1 MHPHYPHL
9 FAPLD
14 LGFTTLKNRALMGS
28 MHTGL
33 EEHKDELRAL
43 AAYFAARARGGV
55 GLMVTG
61 GIAPNRQGWLA
72 PFGAKLS
79 TQAEV
84 RKHRNVTQ
92 AVHDEDG
99 KICLQILHAGRYG
112 MHPLLVAP
120 SPVRS
125 HISPFKPWEMSG
137 RLIRATI
144 RDFARCAGLAREA
157 GYDGVEIMGSEGYL
171 INQFIAPRTNQRR
184 DDWGG
189 SFENRI
195 RFPQEIMRAVR
206 ETAGPDF
213 IVIFRVSMLDLVENG
228 STWEEVEQLAL
239 AIEAAGAT
247 LINTGI
253 GWHEARVPTIATLV
267 PRGAYAWVTQRLM
280 GKLRIPLIT
289 TNRINTPEKAEQLL
303 RDGFA
308 DMVSMARPLLADPDF
323 VRKAAEGR
331 ADEINTCIACNQACL
346 DHVFQGKDASCLVN
360 PRATASPGPS
370 EGGESR
376 LPSPIGRGAGGEAA
390 SPPLEGSGE
399 AIAVVGAGP
408 AGLSAATELAALGHE
423 VHLFE
428 ASAAIGGQFNMA
440 KRIPGKEEFHETLR
454 YFGKMLEKRGV
465 RLHLNTRVTADFLQ
479 EKKFAHVVLATGVSP
494 RTPQI
499 EGIGHPKVLSY
510 LDVLLHQ
517 KPVGKT
523 VALIGAGGIGFD
535 VAMYLTA
542 SPPAPL
548 QTGEGSLVSPPSE
561 GPGEAV
567 RYLAE
572 WGIDPTYQQR
582 GGLTKPHVEAP
593 PRQVWLL
600 QRSKGKVGDRLGK
613 TTGWAHRLTLKNRQ
627 VQMWSEVNYVRVDD
641 AGLHITVKGQPQV
654 LDVETVVV
662 CAGQHP
668 LRELYE
674 PLRQA
679 GIAVHLIGGAKE
691 AGELDAKRAIEEGWK
706 VAMAIAA
713 LG

>member
-33 EEHKDELRAL
+33 EEHKDDLRAL

-61 GIAPNRQGWLA
+61 GISPNRQGWLA
-72 PFGAKLS
+72 PFGAKLT

-84 RKHRNVTQ
+84 KKHRNVTA
-92 AVHDEDG
+92 AVHDEGG

-112 MHPLLVAP
+112 MHPMLVAP
-120 SPVRS
+120 SPLRS
-125 HISPFKPWEMSG
+125 HISPFKPWEMSA

-144 RDFARCAGLAREA
+144 RDFANCAALARES

-171 INQFIAPRTNQRR
+171 INQFIAPRTNHRR

-206 ETAGPDF
+206 EKAGPDF

-228 STWEEVEQLAL
+228 STWEEVERLAL
-239 AIEAAGAT
+239 ALEAAGAT
-247 LINTGI
+247 FINTGI

-280 GKLRIPLIT
+280 GKLHIPLIT

-303 RDGFA
+303 REGFA

-323 VRKAAEGR
+323 MLKAAEGR

-360 PRATASPGPS
+360 PRACKELSAIGHWP
-370 EGGESR
+370 
-376 LPSPIGRGAGGEAA
+376 LPSQQPTAKV
-390 SPPLEGSGE
+390 
-399 AIAVVGAGP
+399 AVVGAGP
-408 AGLSAATELAALGHE
+408 AGLSAATELAELGHE

-428 ASAAIGGQFNMA
+428 ASGEIGGQFNMA

-454 YFGKMLEKRGV
+454 YFGKMIEKRGV
-465 RLHLNTRVTADFLQ
+465 HLHLNTRVTADFLEQ
-479 EKKFAHVVLATGVSP
+479 EKFAHIVLATGVSP
-494 RTPQI
+494 RIPKI
-499 EGIGHPKVLSY
+499 EGIQHPKVVSY

-523 VALIGAGGIGFD
+523 VAIIGAGGIGFD
-535 VAMYLTA
+535 VAVYLTA
-542 SPPAPL
+542 PQLSSDPTA
-548 QTGEGSLVSPPSE
+548 Q
-561 GPGEAV
+561 
-567 RYLAE
+567 YQAE
-572 WGIDPTYQQR
+572 WGIDLAYQQR
-582 GGLTKPHVEAP
+582 GGLTQPHVEAP

-613 TTGWAHRLTLKNRQ
+613 TTGWAHRLTLKSRN

-641 AGLHITVKGQPQV
+641 AGLHITVKGHPQV

-662 CAGQHP
+662 CAGQYS
-668 LRELYE
+668 LNELYE
-674 PLRQA
+674 PLKQA
-679 GIAVHLIGGAKE
+679 GRSVHLIGGAKE

-706 VAMAIAA
+706 VAMAIGVTAVSNA
-713 LG
+713 